1 MVNFTGNATK
11 VVINVHIKSMGPISE
26 EDMVKFFNTWHAMMN
41 GLFLPQNYSMDCY
54 FRQYWR
60 DERLS
65 FTGLKKDAHSDRD
78 KIDKA
83 RGRATTQ

>member
-1 MVNFTGNATK
+1 M
-11 VVINVHIKSMGPISE
+11 
-26 EDMVKFFNTWHAMMN
+26 
-41 GLFLPQNYSMDCY
+41 GLFPPQNYSMDCY

-83 RGRATTQ
+83 REGTDSANRHVHNSNFPTKEFSLEAADLV

>member
-1 MVNFTGNATK
+1 M
-11 VVINVHIKSMGPISE
+11 
-26 EDMVKFFNTWHAMMN
+26 
-41 GLFLPQNYSMDCY
+41 GLFLHQNYSMDCY

-83 RGRATTQ
+83 REGTTDSANRHVHNSNFPTKETADSNLA

>member
-1 MVNFTGNATK
+1 M
-11 VVINVHIKSMGPISE
+11 
-26 EDMVKFFNTWHAMMN
+26 

-83 RGRATTQ
+83 REGIGTDSANRHVHNSNFPTKEFSLETADSNLA